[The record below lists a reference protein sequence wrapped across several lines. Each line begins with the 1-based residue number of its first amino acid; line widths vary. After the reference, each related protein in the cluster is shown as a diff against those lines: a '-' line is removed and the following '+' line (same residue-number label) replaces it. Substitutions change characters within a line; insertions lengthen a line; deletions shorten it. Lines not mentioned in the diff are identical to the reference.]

1 MYCDKPFAPGLYAGG
16 QPSASDLARLAAEGV
31 RSVIN
36 LRAPQEPVD
45 YDEALEAARLGL
57 RYVSIPVAGPQ
68 DVTGETVARFSQ
80 ALEDC
85 VCNGGTLV
93 HCASS
98 NRAGALVALHHGL
111 TCGSSRDDAMAMG
124 RAAGL
129 TNLDALVDSLL
140 RERARSDGL
149 T

>member
-1 MYCDKPFAPGLYAGG
+1 MTCEKPFAPGLYASG
-16 QPSASDLARLAAEGV
+16 QPSASDLARLAAQGV

-36 LRAPQEPVD
+36 LRALQEPVD

-68 DVTGETVARFSQ
+68 DVTCETVARFSQ
-80 ALEDC
+80 ELEEC
-85 VCNGGTLV
+85 ICHGGTLV

-111 TCGSSRDDAMAMG
+111 TRGTSRDDAVAMG

-129 TNLDALVDSLL
+129 TSLEALVDDLL
-140 RERARSDGL
+140 CKHARPEG
-149 T
+149 